1 MSTLVEKWSDI
12 IAEADINSAEDLQ
25 TLYWNE
31 VYSKIDPEQY
41 GN

>member
-1 MSTLVEKWSDI
+1 MSALVDKWSDI

-25 TLYWNE
+25 RLYWDK